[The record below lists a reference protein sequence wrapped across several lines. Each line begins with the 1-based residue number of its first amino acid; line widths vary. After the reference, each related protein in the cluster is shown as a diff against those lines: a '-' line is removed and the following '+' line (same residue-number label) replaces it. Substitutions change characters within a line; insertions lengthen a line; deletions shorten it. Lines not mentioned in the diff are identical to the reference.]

1 MKMSRPVKKVLTF
14 LSVTGT
20 AFLVGCASGPDV
32 CEDGGSTA
40 CHPTFAKRAYNRPY
54 QIKGTWY
61 YPQAHYEYA
70 KEGVAS
76 YYGGTDVF
84 HGRPT
89 SNGEIFDKN
98 GMTAAHK
105 TVPIPCVVRV
115 TNLKNGRSI
124 KLRVNDRG
132 PFIEGRI
139 IDVSKKAAQMLGF
152 HNDGLGQVRVETCI
166 EETLMLAEEKA
177 GKNGKKGGTQFAK
190 AGPPKKKKPPITL
203 VAHAS
208 PKKPTHTPKLVEE
221 HDGYFIEATE
231 GLILAKAHEK
241 ADTYMALFPKAG
253 VSLVPLKG
261 QPKGHYHVVLG
272 PMKDSEE
279 ARGLLNLLKRVKVQ
293 DQS

>member
-1 MKMSRPVKKVLTF
+1 MTRPFKKVLTF
-14 LSVTGT
+14 LSVAG
-20 AFLVGCASGPDV
+20 AALLVGCAGGPEV
-32 CEDGGSTA
+32 CDEAGTTP

-54 QIKGTWY
+54 QINGTWY

-70 KEGVAS
+70 KEGIAS

-98 GMTAAHK
+98 KLTAAHK

-132 PFIEGRI
+132 PFVEGRI
-139 IDVSKKAAQMLGF
+139 IDVSQKAAQMLGF
-152 HNDGLGQVRVETCI
+152 HKEGLGQVRVETCI
-166 EETLMLAEEKA
+166 EDTLVLAEEKA
-177 GKNGKKGGTQFAK
+177 GKSGKKGVTQLAK
-190 AGPPKKKKPPITL
+190 AAPLKKKKPQTTF
-203 VAHAS
+203 VAH
-208 PKKPTHTPKLVEE
+208 KKPAHTPKLVEE
-221 HDGYFIEATE
+221 DDGYFIEATE
-231 GLILAKAHEK
+231 GLVLAKAHEK
-241 ADTYMALFPKAG
+241 ADTFMALFPKAG

-261 QPKGHYHVVLG
+261 QEKGQYHVLLG

-279 ARGLLNLLKRVKVQ
+279 AHSLLNLLKRVKVQ

>member
-14 LSVTGT
+14 LSVVGA
-20 AFLVGCASGPDV
+20 AFLVGCASGPEV
-32 CEDGGSTA
+32 CEDGGATA

-54 QIKGTWY
+54 QINGTWY

-70 KEGVAS
+70 KEGIAS

-152 HNDGLGQVRVETCI
+152 HNEGLGQVRVETCI

-177 GKNGKKGGTQFAK
+177 GKNGKKGATQLAK
-190 AGPPKKKKPPITL
+190 APVKKKKLQTTL
-203 VAHAS
+203 VAR
-208 PKKPTHTPKLVEE
+208 KKPVHTPKLVEE
-221 HDGYFIEATE
+221 DDGYFIEATE
-231 GLILAKAHEK
+231 GLVLAKAHEK

-261 QPKGHYHVVLG
+261 QSKGHYHVLLG
-272 PMKDSEE
+272 PMKDSGE
-279 ARGLLNLLKRVKVQ
+279 ARSLLNLLKRVKVQ